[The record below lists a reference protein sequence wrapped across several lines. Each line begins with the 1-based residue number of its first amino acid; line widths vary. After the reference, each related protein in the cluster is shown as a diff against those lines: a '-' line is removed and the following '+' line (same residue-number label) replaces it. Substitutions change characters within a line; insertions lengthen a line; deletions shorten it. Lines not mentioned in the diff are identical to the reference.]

1 MVLFGTGKYLEL
13 SDTTGPYRTQSFYSV
28 LDDQAASSGSKNNLT
43 RSNLDTRTM
52 ATTSILGVT
61 YRTVAVGAPASGTS
75 KGWLV
80 DLPIAGERV
89 VYAPQ
94 LRAGKVIFVTLIP
107 STSPC
112 EAGGTSWLIEVD
124 PITGK
129 PLTDPVFDTNA
140 DGMINTLDVIVSGRQ
155 STVGITPAPTFIGGQ
170 SSGGNRDNPR
180 KFLSGSSGAIE
191 TVINSDKGS
200 SGRLSWR
207 ELLKE

>member
-1 MVLFGTGKYLEL
+1 VLFGTGKYLEVA
-13 SDTTGPYRTQSFYSV
+13 DTVGPYKTQSFYSV
-28 LDDQAASSGSKNNLT
+28 LDDQAGSSPRKNIV
-43 RSNLDTRTM
+43 RTDLFARAI
-52 ATTSILGVT
+52 ATTTISGVD
-61 YRTVAVGAPASGTS
+61 YRTVTNTATTNV
-75 KGWLV
+75 KGWYV

-94 LRAGKVIFVTLIP
+94 LRAGKVVFVTLIP
-107 STSPC
+107 SASPC
-112 EAGGTSWLIEVD
+112 EAGGTSWLLELD
-124 PITGK
+124 PISGK
-129 PLTDPVFDTNA
+129 PLADPVFDTNG
-140 DGMINTLDVIVSGRQ
+140 DGQINTQDAIVSGRQ